1 MGPSLLYCQC
11 CYGVFVRAFFVATPG
26 VAGGARQFAGRGD
39 SGWCW
44 GVSAAGV
51 WALCQVS
58 GVDGGGRQVG
68 VRRLLEDEG
77 GCWKRRL
84 PAEEEAAAGGGGL
97 VQLAAGAA
105 VGKGGS

>member
-1 MGPSLLYCQC
+1 M
-11 CYGVFVRAFFVATPG
+11 
-26 VAGGARQFAGRGD
+26 AGGARQFAGRGD

-68 VRRLLEDEG
+68 VRRLQEDEG

-84 PAEEEAAAGGGGL
+84 PAEEERRR
-97 VQLAAGAA
+97 LAVVGWCSWRQGVA
-105 VGKGGS
+105 VGKGGD

>member
-1 MGPSLLYCQC
+1 M
-11 CYGVFVRAFFVATPG
+11 
-26 VAGGARQFAGRGD
+26 
-39 SGWCW
+39 
-44 GVSAAGV
+44 

-84 PAEEEAAAGGGGL
+84 PAGEEERRR
-97 VQLAAGAA
+97 LAVVGWCSWRRGAA
-105 VGKGGS
+105 VGNGGD